1 MVALSRLKATFE
13 ACPGLFSPKHRLAS
27 REGVAWRNR
36 AAAWGALS
44 HFKDVSATAWRSD
57 CGKCTSEDHLSQ
69 RALCMQAIWSWSGEK
84 TSFFGKWRWLG
95 QRPAY
100 GQARGYMWVMP
111 FTGFST
117 TSTLTPVD
125 TLRAFEA
132 AARLMCHATAP
143 LLNRTPA
150 FVHWLQELRA
160 FPFLI
165 WGHHHGS
172 WMECARNYQPTVL
185 VQPEKVFQ
193 SKLTAW
199 QESRVGWRQNSS
211 NLPHWASAVNMV
223 LLIQPSSAA
232 AEWAFS
238 LLRAAFSGQQQAAFK
253 IMWRA
258 AWCFTAIIT
267 ETIMLMCSS

>member
-13 ACPGLFSPKHRLAS
+13 ACPGLFSPKHRLVS

-36 AAAWGALS
+36 AAAWGALC
-44 HFKDVSATAWRSD
+44 HFQRCQRYSMKIGLRKMHERGSPQSACPMHAGNLVLKRGENKVFREVTVAWA
-57 CGKCTSEDHLSQ
+57 K
-69 RALCMQAIWSWSGEK
+69 
-84 TSFFGKWRWLG
+84 
-95 QRPAY
+95 AY
-100 GQARGYMWVMP
+100 GQARGYMRVMP

-132 AARLMCHATAP
+132 AALLVCHATAP

-172 WMECARNYQPTVL
+172 WMVCARNYQPTVR

-211 NLPHWASAVNMV
+211 NLPHWASAVKMV

-258 AWCFTAIIT
+258 AWCFTTIIA